1 MMMRYWMT
9 TDEFE
14 RVVSDYFGD
23 RVAFYDHSNDVF
35 GVAFDDGIIAE
46 IARDDIDSTAREGI
60 FFLCDM
66 WAGMDA
72 KYSIGEAWVKEAI
85 QRAREV
91 QIGKLLVDGNWD
103 NSEDA

>member
-1 MMMRYWMT
+1 SRRRHTRSKRDWS
-9 TDEFE
+9 
-14 RVVSDYFGD
+14 SDVCSSD
-23 RVAFYDHSNDVF
+23 LHSNDVF